1 MNTDINDEIEKLY
14 FERLVEGDVEVT
26 RTERTDENGTTNSV
40 STKIKKN
47 ANTLLE
53 YLKASNPTKWNPPPP
68 KFDMTLTQ
76 NTINMS
82 IAALQDLLA
91 TETAD
96 G

>member
-1 MNTDINDEIEKLY
+1 MSSDFIKEIEDLY
-14 FERLVEGDVEVT
+14 SERLVKGDVEIT
-26 RTERTDENGTTNSV
+26 RTERTDANGISTTV

-47 ANTLLE
+47 ANVLLE
-53 YLKASNPTKWNPPPP
+53 YLKAASPNKWNPPPP

-82 IAALQDLLA
+82 LSALQDLLA
-91 TETAD
+91 TD